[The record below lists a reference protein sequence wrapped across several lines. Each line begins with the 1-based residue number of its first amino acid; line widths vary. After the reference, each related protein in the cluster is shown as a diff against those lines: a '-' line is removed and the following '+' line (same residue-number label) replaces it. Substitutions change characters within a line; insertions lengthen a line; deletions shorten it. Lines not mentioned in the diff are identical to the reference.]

1 MCFMY
6 ATLWSGCGA
15 LRGVLTDMSL
25 LPLLLTAILTA
36 APAAAQQT
44 PAPQVADG
52 TTGQA
57 TKDQTTQDHGPAA
70 ASPVSLTRIREA
82 LETTPTVSL
91 RTLDETPT
99 FRVQILE
106 RQKLDELLA
115 TLNVKTGPIPAGGLN
130 MAEQNRVMFPSVDNP
145 LRQPLA
151 AFNQGELLTILIENL
166 AGKYLIGKSL
176 AAISNAERA
185 HALADA
191 REEVRTAVAHYCSA
205 QPNQGAGITI
215 CDPSAR

>member
-1 MCFMY
+1 M
-6 ATLWSGCGA
+6 
-15 LRGVLTDMSL
+15 VLL
-25 LPLLLTAILTA
+25 LLLLTAILTA

-44 PAPQVADG
+44 PASQVADG

-57 TKDQTTQDHGPAA
+57 PKDQATRDQGPGS
-70 ASPVSLTRIREA
+70 ASPVSLTKIREA
-82 LETTPTVSL
+82 LETPPIVSL

-115 TLNVKTGPIPAGGLN
+115 TLTVKTGPIPAGGVN

-151 AFNQGELLTILIENL
+151 AFNQGELLTILLENL
-166 AGKYLIGKSL
+166 AGKYLVGKSL

-185 HALADA
+185 HALAEA
-191 REEVRTAVAHYCSA
+191 REEVRTAVAQYCGVR
-205 QPNQGAGITI
+205 PNQGAGITI
-215 CDPSAR
+215 CDPSGR

>member
-1 MCFMY
+1 MV
-6 ATLWSGCGA
+6 L
-15 LRGVLTDMSL
+15 LR
-25 LPLLLTAILTA
+25 LLLTAILTA

-44 PAPQVADG
+44 PASQVADG

-57 TKDQTTQDHGPAA
+57 PRDQAPQDQGPGS
-70 ASPVSLTRIREA
+70 ASPVSLTKIREA
-82 LETTPTVSL
+82 LETPPIVSL

-115 TLNVKTGPIPAGGLN
+115 TLNVKTGPIPAGGVN

-151 AFNQGELLTILIENL
+151 AFNQGELLTILLENL
-166 AGKYLIGKSL
+166 AGKYLVGKAL

-185 HALADA
+185 HALAEA
-191 REEVRTAVAHYCSA
+191 REEVRTAVAQYCGA

-215 CDPSAR
+215 CDPSGR

>member
-1 MCFMY
+1 MY
-6 ATLWSGCGA
+6 VNLWSGCGTV
-15 LRGVLTDMSL
+15 RGVITDMGL
-25 LPLLLTAILTA
+25 LPLLLSAILTA
-36 APAAAQQT
+36 SPAGAQQSPAPPAAAE
-44 PAPQVADG
+44 AARD
-52 TTGQA
+52 QA
-57 TKDQTTQDHGPAA
+57 SKDQPGS
-70 ASPVSLTRIREA
+70 ASPVSLTKIREA
-82 LETTPTVSL
+82 LETTPIVPL
-91 RTLDETPT
+91 RSLDETPT

-115 TLNVKTGPIPAGGLN
+115 TLNFKPGLIPAGGVN
-130 MAEQNRVMFPSVDNP
+130 MAEQNRVMFPPVDNP

-185 HALADA
+185 RALAEA
-191 REEVRTAVAHYCSA
+191 KEEVRTAVGQYCGT

-215 CDPSAR
+215 CDPSGR

>member
-1 MCFMY
+1 M
-6 ATLWSGCGA
+6 
-15 LRGVLTDMSL
+15 L
-25 LPLLLTAILTA
+25 LLLLLLTAILTA

-44 PAPQVADG
+44 PAS
-52 TTGQA
+52 QA
-57 TKDQTTQDHGPAA
+57 ENTKDTKETKDTKPEL
-70 ASPVSLTRIREA
+70 PVSLTRIREA
-82 LETTPTVSL
+82 LETTPIVSL

-115 TLNVKTGPIPAGGLN
+115 TLNVKTGPIPAGGVN
-130 MAEQNRVMFPSVDNP
+130 MVEQNRVMFPSVDNP

-166 AGKYLIGKSL
+166 AGKYLVGKSL

-185 HALADA
+185 HALAQA
-191 REEVRTAVAHYCSA
+191 REEVRTAVAQYCSA

-215 CDPSAR
+215 CDPSGR

>member
-1 MCFMY
+1 M
-6 ATLWSGCGA
+6 
-15 LRGVLTDMSL
+15 VLL
-25 LPLLLTAILTA
+25 LLLLTAILTA

-44 PAPQVADG
+44 PASQAVDG

-57 TKDQTTQDHGPAA
+57 PKDQATQDQGPGS
-70 ASPVSLTRIREA
+70 ASPVSLTKIREA
-82 LETTPTVSL
+82 LETTPIVSL

-115 TLNVKTGPIPAGGLN
+115 TLNVKAGPIPAGGVN
-130 MAEQNRVMFPSVDNP
+130 MAEQNRVMFPWVDNP

-151 AFNQGELLTILIENL
+151 AFNQGELLTILLENL

-185 HALADA
+185 HALAEA
-191 REEVRTAVAHYCSA
+191 REEVRTAVAQYCGA

-215 CDPSAR
+215 CDPSGR